1 MCFTNRG
8 SSSNT
13 DKKERKTR
21 DHSQHRRRQALVL
34 IDSLCFTA
42 SYLFNILF
50 VSLSGRYPG
59 RNWLQFWANFLIL
72 LISLLLTRGIL
83 EVYRN
88 VWRYPNVRAYLS
100 MVISDSVAGVFALLL
115 TFAMSLMDTK
125 HVYLGFWQTFLIIVL
140 FDLSTL
146 ILRFLY
152 QLLYQYSNMR
162 SMQRANHLSSVK
174 KANVA
179 IVGAGQMGCYLADE
193 LRANPTA
200 RYKAVCFIDRNQSKI
215 GLRIADLDVYAED
228 EHIMEV
234 LANLEVQEVLVAIP
248 HLDPKENRR
257 LFEFYGNA
265 GYRVKRYETSNT
277 LEGENPPHG
286 VVREFRY
293 EDLLGRQSLEEL
305 VDVQELTEYYSGRT
319 ILVTGGGGSIGSELC
334 RQIATHNPAHL
345 IILDI
350 YENNAYDI
358 QQELRRK
365 YGDKLH
371 LTVEIAS
378 VRDAARLE
386 CIFKAYRPDIVFHAA
401 AHKHVPLME
410 HSSCEAIK
418 NNVFGTY
425 NTANMAEKYGCSKF
439 VLISTDKAVNP
450 TNVMGASKR
459 LCEMVIQCRRDSKTD
474 FAAVRF
480 GNVLGSNGSVG
491 PLFRSQIERGGPVTI
506 TDKRIIRYFMT
517 IPEATGLVMLAG
529 SMAEDGDLFVLNMGD
544 PVRILDMAENMI
556 RLMGYT
562 PYVDIDIE
570 EIGLRPGEKLYEEL
584 LIKTE
589 NLKKTDNSRIFVEV
603 DAPMSRAEVE
613 DKLEALRAVLRE
625 TEQELASPRIKEV
638 MQSLVPTFR
647 NPEEVNSHA
656 AEATEMQTV
665 NAKKTSDDNAG
676 DPVGV

>member
-1 MCFTNRG
+1 MNLLKRGKPSDTEENNRNG
-8 SSSNT
+8 KRVS
-13 DKKERKTR
+13 
-21 DHSQHRRRQALVL
+21 RRQWLVL
-34 IDSLCFTA
+34 IDTACFLA
-42 SYLFNILF
+42 SYLINIIF
-50 VSLSGRYPG
+50 VSLSGRFVG
-59 RNWLQFWANFLIL
+59 RNWFQFWANFLIL
-72 LISLLLTRGIL
+72 LISLLAVRGIMD
-83 EVYRN
+83 VYRN

-100 MVISDSVAGVFALLL
+100 MVISDASAGVFSLLL
-115 TFAMSLMDTK
+115 TFAMSLLGSK
-125 HVYLGFWQTFLIIVL
+125 HIYLGFWQTFLIIVL

-146 ILRFLY
+146 ILRFAY
-152 QLLYQYSNMR
+152 QLIYQYSNMR
-162 SMQRANHLSSVK
+162 SIQQASEKSPIK

-179 IVGAGQMGCYLADE
+179 IVGAGQMGCYLAEE
-193 LRANPTA
+193 LRANPA
-200 RYKAVCFIDRNQSKI
+200 SRYKAVCFIDRNQSKI

-228 EHIMEV
+228 EHIMEI
-234 LANLEVQEVLVAIP
+234 LNYLEVQEIFVAIP
-248 HLDPKENRR
+248 RLDPKENRR

-265 GYRVKRYETSNT
+265 GYRVKRYETSNAM
-277 LEGENPPHG
+277 EGDNPPHG

-305 VDVQELTEYYSGRT
+305 VDVQELTDYYSGRT

-350 YENNAYDI
+350 YENNAYEI
-358 QQELRRK
+358 QQELCRK

-378 VRDAARLE
+378 VRDVTRLE

-480 GNVLGSNGSVG
+480 GNVLGSNGSVV

-517 IPEATGLVMLAG
+517 IPEATSLVMLAG

-589 NLKKTDNSRIFVEV
+589 DLKKTDNSRIFVEV

-647 NPEEVNSHA
+647 NPEEVNRHA

>member
-1 MCFTNRG
+1 MRLLKHGTPVKA
-8 SSSNT
+8 
-13 DKKERKTR
+13 DAKKGEGNP
-21 DHSQHRRRQALVL
+21 HRRRGLLVL
-34 IDSLCFTA
+34 IDSACFLA
-42 SYLFNILF
+42 AYLVNIAF

-59 RNWLQFWANFLIL
+59 RNWLQYWSNFLIL
-72 LISLLLTRGIL
+72 LIALLTVRGIL

-88 VWRYPNVRAYLS
+88 IWRYPNVRAYLS
-100 MVISDSVAGVFALLL
+100 MVISDAAAGVFSLLL
-115 TFAMSLMDTK
+115 TLALSMMNAK
-125 HVYLGFWQTFLIIVL
+125 HVYLGFWQTFLIIAL

-152 QLLYQYSNMR
+152 QLKYQYRNMR
-162 SMQRANHLSSVK
+162 TMQEASGKSTVK
-174 KANVA
+174 KSNVA
-179 IVGAGQMGCYLADE
+179 IVGAGQLGCYLAEE
-193 LRANPTA
+193 LRANPTS
-200 RYKAVCFIDRNQSKI
+200 RYKAVCFIDRNESKI

-228 EHIMEV
+228 EHLLEV
-234 LANLEVQEVLVAIP
+234 LKNLEVQEIFVAIP
-248 HLDPKENRR
+248 HLDPAENRR
-257 LFEFYGNA
+257 LFSFYGNA
-265 GYRVKRYETSNT
+265 GYLVKRYETSSTSSATDTN
-277 LEGENPPHG
+277 PHG
-286 VVREFRY
+286 IVREFRY
-293 EDLLGRQSLEEL
+293 EDLLGRQSLEQL
-305 VDVQELTEYYSGRT
+305 VDFDDLTHYYSGRT

-334 RQIATHNPAHL
+334 RQIASHNPAHL

-358 QQELRRK
+358 QQELHRK
-365 YGDKLH
+365 YKDKLK

-378 VRDAARLE
+378 VRDVARLE
-386 CIFKAYRPDIVFHAA
+386 CIFKAYRPDVVFHAA

-410 HSSCEAIK
+410 HSACEAIK

-459 LCEMVIQCRRDSKTD
+459 LCEMVIQCRRDSQTD

-480 GNVLGSNGSVG
+480 GNVLGSNGSVV

-506 TDKRIIRYFMT
+506 TDRRIVRYFMT
-517 IPEATGLVMLAG
+517 IPEATGLVMMAG

-544 PVRILDMAENMI
+544 PVHILDMAENMI
-556 RLMGYT
+556 RLMGRT

-589 NLKKTDNSRIFVEV
+589 GLKETNNSRIFVEV
-603 DAPMSRAEVE
+603 DAPLSREEVE
-613 DKLEALRAVLRE
+613 EKLNILRAVIKE

-647 NPEEVNSHA
+647 NPEDVNRNA
-656 AEATEMQTV
+656 ADASEMKASNNKK
-665 NAKKTSDDNAG
+665 NADDTSE
-676 DPVGV
+676 DPVGVS